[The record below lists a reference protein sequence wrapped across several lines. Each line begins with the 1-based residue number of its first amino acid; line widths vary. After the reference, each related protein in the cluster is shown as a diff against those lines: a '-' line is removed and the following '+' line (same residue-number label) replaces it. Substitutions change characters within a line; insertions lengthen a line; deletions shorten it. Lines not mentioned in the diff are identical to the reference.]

1 MDGIKVGRF
10 LAHLRQEAGWTQ
22 EQLGE
27 KLGVTNKTVS
37 RWENGHYLPDIDTFV
52 QLSKLYDVSL
62 NELVSGQRLDG
73 RQLKAQADVNLIGAA
88 RGEIFPL
95 RDRTAYWRRKWLA
108 EHRALL
114 IFAAAAFLALFAALY
129 MLWGQWPLF
138 FSPLAGCIVYAG
150 LRNRM
155 MIYIESHLYGP

>member
-1 MDGIKVGRF
+1 MRTNKIIKEKRIKMGRI
-10 LAHLRQEAGWTQ
+10 Q
-22 EQLGE
+22 EQIANR
-27 KLGVTNKTVS
+27 LGVTSPAVNK
-37 RWENGHYLPDIDTFV
+37 WKKGHYLPDIDTFV

-114 IFAAAAFLALFAALY
+114 IFAALLY
-129 MLWGQWPLF
+129 YRRPGGLPCRKKANV
-138 FSPLAGCIVYAG
+138 PPTPG
-150 LRNRM
+150 LRK
-155 MIYIESHLYGP
+155 GPCFALCTP

>member
-1 MDGIKVGRF
+1 MRTNKIIKEKRIKMGRI
-10 LAHLRQEAGWTQ
+10 Q
-22 EQLGE
+22 EQIANR
-27 KLGVTNKTVS
+27 LGVTSPAVNK
-37 RWENGHYLPDIDTFV
+37 WKKGHYLPNIDTFV

>member
-1 MDGIKVGRF
+1 MRTNKIIKEKRIKMGRI
-10 LAHLRQEAGWTQ
+10 Q
-22 EQLGE
+22 EQIANR
-27 KLGVTNKTVS
+27 LGVTSPAVNK
-37 RWENGHYLPDIDTFV
+37 WKKGHYLPDIDTFV

-129 MLWGQWPLF
+129 MLWEQWPLF
-138 FSPLAGCIVYAG
+138 FSPLAGCIVYAV